1 MENEEY
7 EKAFGED
14 LKMTPEQKKEKFID
28 KLAIICA
35 LLLIFLSVMFL
46 ITCF

>member
-14 LKMTPEQKKEKFID
+14 LKMAPEQKKEKFID
-28 KLAIICA
+28 KLAIICG
-35 LLLIFLSVMFL
+35 LILIFLSVMFL

>member
-14 LKMTPEQKKEKFID
+14 LKMTPGQKKEKFID
-28 KLAIICA
+28 KLAIIC
-35 LLLIFLSVMFL
+35 LLILFFLSVMLL

>member
-7 EKAFGED
+7 EKAFGEY

-35 LLLIFLSVMFL
+35 LLLIFLSVMLL